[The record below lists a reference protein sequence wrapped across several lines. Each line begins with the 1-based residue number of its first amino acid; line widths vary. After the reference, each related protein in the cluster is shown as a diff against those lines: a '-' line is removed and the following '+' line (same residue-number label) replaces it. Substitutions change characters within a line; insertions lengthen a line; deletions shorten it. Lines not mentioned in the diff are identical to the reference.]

1 MHISDLQL
9 ALVGLGA
16 VIIVLVMLFNRWQER
31 RLHRQL
37 TANFETPDHDL
48 LMDDLN
54 SRIKKPVEQDF
65 TINTDNF
72 IDDEVNEEIEPVVV
86 SRSIPASEPASS
98 STAQEPVA
106 EPLAADLT
114 KLDAQ
119 LQSIKLDLNAEN
131 LNAETDFANIDYDR
145 RGLDDIKLE
154 LDPAELDAIA
164 NHQEEMALD
173 TDPVQIE
180 QAEPA
185 ISSVE
190 LASESIEPAAVAAAS
205 IETEPEVIAS
215 TPAAKP
221 EPVSAPAELGP
232 VAVAT
237 PMPSSDVLPEA
248 INPQVDLSAVL
259 YLPTPTTGAK
269 LRQLLL
275 TLTDLDK
282 PYFAHAFDAQQ
293 IWQLLTREQENNL
306 FQQAAYSL
314 QLADR
319 SGPVSVA
326 TLRRFQ
332 TAVESLA
339 QQLGAKLEWLGDQR
353 PLGFAQQLDQFCI
366 EVDKMVGFNLLQ
378 GASGPFTGT
387 KFRGLAEASGLALA
401 EDGAFHFRNEQG
413 QEQFTIVSLDANPF
427 NVEML
432 RMVNLRGVKFQLD
445 IPRVKNCA
453 EVFNHMVLVARQME
467 GSLSAHLVDD
477 HQRPLADAQID
488 KIRQQLK
495 LIHAQ
500 LLTRNIVPGSPCAL
514 RLFS

>member
-48 LMDDLN
+48 LMDGLN
-54 SRIKKPVEQDF
+54 RRAIKPAEQDF
-65 TINTDNF
+65 TINTDSF
-72 IDDEVNEEIEPVVV
+72 IDDEINEEIEPVVV
-86 SRSIPASEPASS
+86 SRSIPASEPASA
-98 STAQEPVA
+98 AQEPVA
-106 EPLAADLT
+106 ETADLT
-114 KLDAQ
+114 KLDTQ
-119 LQSIKLDLNAEN
+119 LQSIKLDLNADN
-131 LNAETDFANIDYDR
+131 LNAEADFANIDYDR
-145 RGLDDIKLE
+145 RGLDDIKLQ

-164 NHQEEMALD
+164 NHQEEIALD
-173 TDPVQIE
+173 ADAVQIE

-185 ISSVE
+185 ISSAE

-205 IETEPEVIAS
+205 IETEPELIAS
-215 TPAAKP
+215 APAATP
-221 EPVSAPAELGP
+221 EPVPTPAEPEP
-232 VAVAT
+232 VAVAA

-248 INPQVDLSAVL
+248 INPQVDLSAML
-259 YLPTPTTGAK
+259 YLPTPTTGVK

-387 KFRGLAEASGLALA
+387 KFRGLAEASGLTLA

-413 QEQFTIVSLDANPF
+413 LEQFTIVSLDANPF